1 MKEKLINILRLLLRS
16 PREFPVEAAMGLAFF
31 VIAAWHTGHNEWD
44 EVLHQSVSGVNADI
58 LPLFVPLLVLT
69 FWLHKVNRWAYVA
82 SGFLFLPLMA
92 LNLKP
97 FLMTYGFG
105 FTYVLAGILL
115 LVSVRRMDNRSFAA
129 HALHV
134 VTQLFFGL
142 VIAGLITAALLAIF
156 ASFFYIFGIKEPDN
170 FYIYLWEFVWF
181 FIAPQVCCTL
191 ITQGEDEVN
200 EPARVLQLILNFILS
215 PAIIIYT
222 VILYA
227 YFIRIVL
234 EWDLPKGGVAWM
246 VMGFVTVAMAGR
258 LMQYVLKQHYYDWFY
273 RNFTWIAIPPLIL
286 YWIGSIYRIRLYS
299 FTESRFYLMIAGV
312 LMTLFVLMLLWKRSR
327 RFQLMALIFGAAIIL
342 FTYIPGISAKSI
354 GLNCQQK
361 RLQQIISQLK
371 LTDPKTGKFVET
383 LDLQEIR
390 KDSVLCDQYREACS
404 LIAYVRKDV
413 GRDAFE
419 QQYGK
424 WSWFDSQFAANH
436 EKDDVEENDVEE
448 TAYILTSPIY
458 LGEYNMMVPTGDYRL
473 REDEGVVK
481 VMRKDS
487 TVLTY
492 PIGERLRKNPKIVDN
507 PDSLFVC
514 KNDSLMLVLAS
525 VSVEKERV
533 TTINTYEFQLFRKRK

>member
-31 VIAAWHTGHNEWD
+31 AIAAWHTGHNEWD

-156 ASFFYIFGIKEPDN
+156 ASFFYIFGIKQPEN

-361 RLQQIISQLK
+361 RLQQMIGQLK
-371 LTDPKTGKFVET
+371 LTDPKTGKFVEK
-383 LDLQEIR
+383 LDLENIR
-390 KDSVLCDQYREACS
+390 KDSVLCDQYREVCS
-404 LIAYVRKDV
+404 LIAYVRNDV

-424 WSWFDSQFAANH
+424 WQWYDSQF
-436 EKDDVEENDVEE
+436 DSSRFDVVSLQTTIHRKNPV
-448 TAYILTSPIY
+448 S
-458 LGEYNMMVPTGDYRL
+458 LGEFNRTLPIEHYGMIQKDGIL
-473 REDEGVVK
+473 KVK
-481 VMRKDS
+481 KDNSIVME
-487 TVLTY
+487 Y
-492 PIGERLRKNPKIVDN
+492 PYGERLRQNPRLKNS
-507 PDSLFVC
+507 DSLYVWQ
-514 KNDSLMLVLAS
+514 NDSLMLVLESFSIDSEDVITA
-525 VSVEKERV
+525 
-533 TTINTYEFQLFRKRK
+533 NTYDFQLFGKQK

>member
-31 VIAAWHTGHNEWD
+31 AIAAWHTGHNEWD

-92 LNLKP
+92 INLKP

-191 ITQGEDEVN
+191 ISHGEDEVD
-200 EPARVLQLILNFILS
+200 EPARVLQIILNFILS

-273 RNFTWIAIPPLIL
+273 RNFTWIAIPPLIM

-299 FTESRFYLMIAGV
+299 FTESRFYLMVAGV

-354 GLNCQQK
+354 GLNCQK
-361 RLQQIISQLK
+361 SRLHQMISQLK
-371 LTDPKTGKFVET
+371 LTDPKTGKFVKE
-383 LDLQEIR
+383 LNLEEIR
-390 KDSVLCDQYREACS
+390 KDSVLSAQFIETCS
-404 LIAYVRKDV
+404 LISYVRKDV

-419 QQYGK
+419 QQYGE
-424 WSWFDSQFAANH
+424 WCWFDSQFARNH
-436 EKDDVEENDVEE
+436 DKDDVEE
-448 TAYILTSPIY
+448 TTYILTSPIY
-458 LGEYNMMVPTGDYRL
+458 LGEYNMMVPIRDYRL

-492 PIGERLRKNPKIVDN
+492 PIGERLQKNPKILDN

-533 TTINTYEFQLFRKRK
+533 TTINTYEFQLFKKRK

>member
-31 VIAAWHTGHNEWD
+31 AIAAWHTGHNEWD

-142 VIAGLITAALLAIF
+142 VIAGIITAALLAIF

-361 RLQQIISQLK
+361 RLQQMISQLK

-390 KDSVLCDQYREACS
+390 KDSVLCDQYREVCS
-404 LIAYVRKDV
+404 LIAYVRNDV

-424 WSWFDSQFAANH
+424 WQWYDSQF
-436 EKDDVEENDVEE
+436 DSSRFDVVSLQTTIHRKNPV
-448 TAYILTSPIY
+448 S
-458 LGEYNMMVPTGDYRL
+458 LGEFNRTLPIEHYGLVQKDGIL
-473 REDEGVVK
+473 KVK
-481 VMRKDS
+481 KDNSIVME
-487 TVLTY
+487 Y
-492 PIGERLRKNPKIVDN
+492 PYGERLRQNPRLKNS
-507 PDSLFVC
+507 DSLYVWQ
-514 KNDSLMLVLAS
+514 NDSLMLVLESFSIDSEDVITA
-525 VSVEKERV
+525 
-533 TTINTYEFQLFRKRK
+533 NTYDFQLFRK